1 MLNFSN
7 FITRI
12 KNFINIKFNNLII
25 FFENIILSP
34 KYSLNVKDINLV
46 FDIGYNLGNFSKSI
60 LKKNPAVKILGVDAN
75 NVLLNKSY
83 THENI
88 SKLYCLV
95 SDKKNHKQNF
105 FINHQYLGASTASKE
120 YLKVGRLATG
130 SKTQEKINKLYDEI
144 KEVETKT
151 LDQLIENYG
160 VPDLIKIDVEG
171 YEEVVIKGL
180 SRKIPKI
187 TFEWSEEMVDSLLR
201 TVEHL
206 KKIGFKQFGVVGY
219 FVIKNSKVLHS
230 HKGDP
235 FLIEPN
241 YYDWKDIKLESIL
254 NKERKISYGMIWAK

>member
-7 FITRI
+7 FILRL
-12 KNFINIKFNNLII
+12 KNFVIIKLNNLII
-25 FFENIILSP
+25 FFENIFLSSRH
-34 KYSLNVKDINLV
+34 SLNVKDLNLV
-46 FDIGYNLGNFSKSI
+46 FDIGFNLGNYSKSI
-60 LKKNPAVKILGVDAN
+60 LKKNPAVKIIGIDAN
-75 NVLLNKSY
+75 NDLLNKSY

-88 SKLYCLV
+88 KKIYCLV
-95 SDKKNHKQNF
+95 SDKKNNKQNF
-105 FINHQYLGASTASKE
+105 FINREYHGASTASTE
-120 YLKVGRLATG
+120 YLKIGRLATG
-130 SKTQEKINKLYDEI
+130 SETQEKMTKLFHEI

-151 LDQLIENYG
+151 IDQLIDSYG

-180 SRKIPKI
+180 SKKIPKI

-206 KKIGFKQFGVVGY
+206 KRIGFKQFGVVGY

-241 YYDWKDIKLESIL
+241 YYDWRDIKLEGIL
-254 NKERKISYGMIWAK
+254 DKERKISYGMIWAK